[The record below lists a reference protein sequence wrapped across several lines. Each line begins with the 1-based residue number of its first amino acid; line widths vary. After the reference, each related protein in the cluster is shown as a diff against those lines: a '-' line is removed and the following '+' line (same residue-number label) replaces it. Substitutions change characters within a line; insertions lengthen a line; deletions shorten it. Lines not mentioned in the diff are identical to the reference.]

1 MQMAHEC
8 GMDVP
13 ECKLEKFSR
22 YGSTYLVKRFDRQGQ
37 KRIHFSSAMTLLGKT
52 DGSDSQ
58 DGSSYLEL
66 AEFIMR
72 YGAEPERDLREIW
85 RRIVFSIAVSNTDD
99 HLRNHGFLLS
109 KAGWRLSP
117 AYDINPNPQGYGLSL
132 NISESDNALDFSLAM
147 RVAPSFR
154 LSSREA
160 DNILKKTTGIVSRWK
175 SYANAVGIPRSEQE
189 TMVTA
194 FHC

>member
-1 MQMAHEC
+1 MARES

-13 ECKLEKFSR
+13 ECRLEKFSKQ
-22 YGSTYLVKRFDRQGQ
+22 GSTFLVKRFDRKG
-37 KRIHFSSAMTLLGKT
+37 KRRIHFSSAMTLLGKT
-52 DGSDSQ
+52 DGADSQ

-72 YGAEPERDLREIW
+72 YGAEPERDLRELW

-109 KAGWRLSP
+109 NAGWRLSP

-132 NISESDNALDFSLAM
+132 NISESDNALDFSLAL
-147 RVAPSFR
+147 ANAHSFR
-154 LSSREA
+154 LSSSEA
-160 DNILKKTTGIVSRWK
+160 ECILKKVKGVVSRWK
-175 SYANAVGIPRSEQE
+175 TYAYAVRIPRSKQE
-189 TMVTA
+189 PMATA
-194 FHC
+194 FHY